1 MHAEIPMGTSFFFVA
16 LAGSPSTEPSGQ
28 SSPLFPLQKE
38 HVYGSGLLHLG
49 LLPQR
54 ARNQA

>member
-1 MHAEIPMGTSFFFVA
+1 MLKLLVGTSFFFVA

-28 SSPLFPLQKE
+28 SSPLFTPQRE
-38 HVYGSGLLHLG
+38 HVYGSGLLRLG
-49 LLPQR
+49 LWPWR